1 MSTSPDSL
9 YHRGGAPVGIPEVGP
24 RTSVINQKICYYVDA
39 NNGSDNSDGFTWAS
53 ARATIQSAV
62 TSANSAKHALDNVD
76 IYVANGAYEEAVKI
90 TRAGTGLLEG
100 AMLWTNMGLNCASIG
115 TIRIIG
121 GGGVSGAGYN
131 KWTCGTSSLDPPL
144 YIGRPNV
151 EIHNFNIQEDS
162 TETTTAGLWSL
173 TTESTGHAQISMPAI
188 HVQDEYNGETIG
200 TLLHGA
206 GNNVLIKNCR
216 INSGGVLNSGAKWV
230 NVEDCLL
237 EYGTYGVAMIAN
249 SKGRCS
255 ESHVKRCQFSQLT
268 YDIYHG
274 YAICCWVDEC
284 RFSTVSTTH
293 IMPLAAHA
301 ASTFCVVSNSRGQTE
316 AIWNGTDNAKNSG
329 WIAQH
334 CSMTNEE
341 GTFSTADIDTV
352 ASFVPDG

>member
-1 MSTSPDSL
+1 MYRSNSSYLQFVQVVSTP
-9 YHRGGAPVGIPEVGP
+9 
-24 RTSVINQKICYYVDA
+24 N
-39 NNGSDNSDGFTWAS
+39 WAS

-62 TSANSAKHALDNVD
+62 TSANSDKHRLDNVD

-90 TRAGTGLLEG
+90 THTALGGTVAQKEESLV
-100 AMLWTNMGLNCASIG
+100 WTNMGLNCASIG
-115 TIRIIG
+115 TLRIIG

-131 KWTCGTSSLDPPL
+131 KWTCGLTSLDPPL

-151 EIHNFNIQEDS
+151 EIHGFNIQEDS
-162 TETTTAGLWSL
+162 TEVTTAGLWST
-173 TTESTGHAQISMPAI
+173 TTESGGHAQISMPAI
-188 HVQDEYNGETIG
+188 HVQDQYNIEAAEPTQV
-200 TLLHGA
+200 LANGA

-216 INSGGVLNSGAKWV
+216 INSGGILNSGAKWV

-249 SKGRCS
+249 SKGRAS

-268 YDIYHG
+268 HDIIHG
-274 YAICCWVDEC
+274 VAICCWVDEC

-293 IMPLAAHA
+293 LFPLAAHA
-301 ASTFCVVSNSRGQTE
+301 ASTYCVVSNSRGQTE

-329 WIAQH
+329 WIAQF

-352 ASFVPDG
+352 NSFVPDG